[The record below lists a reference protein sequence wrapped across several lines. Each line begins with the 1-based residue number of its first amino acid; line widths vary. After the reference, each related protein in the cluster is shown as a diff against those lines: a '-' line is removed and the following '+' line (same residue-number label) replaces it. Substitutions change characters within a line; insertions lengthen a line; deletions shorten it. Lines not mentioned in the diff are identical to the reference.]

1 MPQKPRIFYGYWIA
15 AVAFICLFFMAG
27 SSFYIFGLFVKP
39 FEAAFGWSRA
49 QIMLSATFF
58 SIMQGIGSVSAGKL
72 IDRFGAKQIMISGAL
87 VIGVCMALLSRLDSL
102 WQLYL
107 LYGATGIGCAC
118 IGFIPAT
125 SILFNWFKKNR
136 GRMVGIVGIGV
147 GAGGFVMPLLF
158 GNILI
163 PNLGWRTAL
172 LINGAIV
179 AVILIPLIFTIVRKT
194 PQEMGLLPDGE
205 SVPVGGNG
213 NHMPQQPVEEGLTL
227 KMAVRTR
234 TFWLIITGGICFGF
248 CTMSLMQNQVAHM
261 TDVGFSVAIAASA
274 TSVVGIF
281 SGGGKFFFGLICD
294 YIKPHWARLIGL
306 VSLLAAVVILISISG
321 NSPIAVI
328 YAYAVLMG
336 LSYGSWLPT
345 MSMLT
350 NANFGMVAYAS
361 ILGLMSMSN
370 MIGGAIGPVVT
381 GYIYDVNQSY
391 LVAFYIF
398 AALMVIAIIATIF
411 IRKPKLKKQD

>member
-1 MPQKPRIFYGYWIA
+1 
-15 AVAFICLFFMAG
+15 MAG

-39 FEAAFGWSRA
+39 FEAEFGWSRA

-58 SIMQGIGSVSAGKL
+58 SIMQGIGSVVVGRL

-87 VIGVCMALLSRLDSL
+87 LIGICMWLLSRLSSL

-107 LYGATGIGCAC
+107 LYGASGIGFAC
-118 IGFIPAT
+118 IGFIPST

-136 GRMVGIVGIGV
+136 GRMVGIVGIGIGV
-147 GAGGFVMPLLF
+147 GGFIMPLIF

-163 PNLGWRTAL
+163 PTVGWRNAL
-172 LINGAIV
+172 LINGILLA
-179 AVILIPLIFTIVRKT
+179 AVLIPLILLVVRKT

-205 SVPVGGNG
+205 SVVATENG
-213 NHMPQQPVEEGLTL
+213 APLQQLTTAEGLTMKGAL
-227 KMAVRTR
+227 RTS
-234 TFWLIITGGICFGF
+234 TFWLIITGGMCFGF
-248 CTMSLMQNQVAHM
+248 CTMSLMQNQVAHL

-274 TSVVGIF
+274 TSVVGVF
-281 SGGGKFFFGLICD
+281 SGSGKFLFGLICD
-294 YIKPHWARLIGL
+294 YIKPRWARLIGL
-306 VSLLAAVVILISISG
+306 VSLLAAVVILITIGGSTPVAI
-321 NSPIAVI
+321 I

-350 NANFGMVAYAS
+350 NANFGMLAYAG

-370 MIGGAIGPVVT
+370 MIGGAVGPVIT
-381 GYIYDVNQSY
+381 GYIYDINQSY
-391 LVAFYIF
+391 LVAFYVF
-398 AALMVIAIIATIF
+398 ATLLVIAIIATLF
-411 IRKPKLKKQD
+411 IRKPVRKKPE